1 MSLQTNSPQEATIMF
16 STRTRT
22 LIATLITAGSFA
34 TATIAPA
41 VSQARPVKLG
51 RAEIDCPVAVSNGE
65 TVYLPEGSVVTTY
78 GGGRLTCKNGYWQ
91 PLAVHVESKTSIT
104 VKSVPVASKLG

>member
-1 MSLQTNSPQEATIMF
+1 MLTK
-16 STRTRT
+16 TRT
-22 LIATLITAGSFA
+22 LIVTLIATGSFA
-34 TATIAPA
+34 AATIVPA

-51 RAEIDCPVAVSNGE
+51 RAEIDCAVTLSNGT

-78 GGGRLTCKNGYWQ
+78 GGGRLTCKDGYWQ
-91 PLAVHVESKTSIT
+91 PLAVQAGTSPIV

>member
-1 MSLQTNSPQEATIMF
+1 MF
-16 STRTRT
+16 STRTRA
-22 LIATLITAGSFA
+22 LIATLIAAGSFA

-51 RAEIDCPVAVSNGE
+51 PAEIDCPVTLPNGT
-65 TVYLPEGSVVTTY
+65 TVWLPEGSVVTTY
-78 GGGRLTCKNGYWQ
+78 GGGRLTCKSGYWQ
-91 PLAVHVESKTSIT
+91 PLAVSKSTPPIV